1 MALFGNTFISA
12 HVDELYE
19 APISV
24 MEAYTIINEFGA
36 PKLLQDEKIDAP
48 DLCKGGSHLVS
59 KLNNIIKKYEDSG
72 KEKKLHKI
80 VYGVYYA
87 VVGNSFYEEVP
98 KIKKGENIKYQ
109 PKYGELKKVFEK
121 YCTEKELNIIK
132 KDAKG
137 TVEACEKMINE
148 GKLGDNK
155 VLIAYY
161 KAYAADVKKLV

>member
-1 MALFGNTFISA
+1 MALFGNTFYN
-12 HVDELYE
+12 HNEELYE

-24 MEAYTIINEFGA
+24 MEAYTIVNEFGN
-36 PKLLQDEKIDAP
+36 PKLSQEEKIDLP
-48 DLCKGGSHLVS
+48 DLSKGGSHLVS
-59 KLNNIIKKYEDSG
+59 KVNAIIKKYEDAG

-80 VYGVYYA
+80 VYGIYYA
-87 VVGNSFYEEVP
+87 VVGNCFGEEVP